1 MSIVCRFVYETER
14 FAGVAELLEILGRYC
29 LVSDDNVISFIH
41 SIINGFALPLKTE
54 HKQFLIKVLLP
65 LHKTKSL
72 SQYQAQVSYLNII
85 LLIESFFI

>member
-1 MSIVCRFVYETER
+1 M
-14 FAGVAELLEILGRYC
+14 
-29 LVSDDNVISFIH
+29 
-41 SIINGFALPLKTE
+41 PLKTE

-85 LLIESFFI
+85 SLIENFLYTAGVLCCTVFRKRCNTLRAGFM